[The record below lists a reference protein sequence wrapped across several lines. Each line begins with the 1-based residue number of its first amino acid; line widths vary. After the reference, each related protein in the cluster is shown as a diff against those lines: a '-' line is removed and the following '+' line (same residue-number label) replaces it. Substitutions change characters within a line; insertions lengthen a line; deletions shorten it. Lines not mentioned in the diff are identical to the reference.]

1 MTTICNHEWQPTEP
15 HDLGEGYPGF
25 ECLHCEETTHP
36 CLECGRAMGT
46 SLLVC
51 DRCLERAKR
60 VVGDVAGWMTEH
72 TFGVNLVTLRA
83 VRYDRDRP
91 GASDDARLPFG
102 LDAVVVDPED
112 TRISAL
118 KHPDDAVAILRDW
131 ASSWADRRR
140 EVIGGDE
147 LGYLLDHTL
156 WAIQNQAESDW
167 TQFHDEARQVR
178 AVVRRLLGIAPEREP
193 VPCVHCGGRIVRDW
207 TDDGLDDVRRCTRCG
222 MEWETHARLLHTNAL
237 VLHALPETDPDTLA
251 TREQIWRVYPLLQRA
266 TLRLWIHRGHI
277 QQRGKD
283 VRGQDVYRLG
293 DVAARMNQPDREAG
307 EGTVA

>member
-1 MTTICNHEWQPTEP
+1 MTTTCNHEWQPTEP
-15 HDLGEGYPGF
+15 GDLGEGYPGY
-25 ECLHCEETTHP
+25 ECLNCEETTHG
-36 CLECGRAMGT
+36 CIDCGRAMVT

-60 VVGDVAGWMTEH
+60 VVGDVARWMTEH

-91 GASDDARLPFG
+91 GATDDARLPFG
-102 LDAVVVDPED
+102 LDAVVADPED

-118 KHPDDAVAILRDW
+118 KHPDDAVAILTSWSR
-131 ASSWADRRR
+131 SWAELRGD
-140 EVIGGDE
+140 VIDDDE
-147 LGYLLDHTL
+147 LGYLLDHVL
-156 WAIQNQAESDW
+156 WAIQNQGDSDW
-167 TQFHDEARQVR
+167 PQFIDEARQVR

-193 VPCVHCGGRIVRDW
+193 VPCVHCGARIVRDW
-207 TDDGLDDVRRCTRCG
+207 TEDGLDDVRRCTGCG

-251 TREQIWRVYPLLQRA
+251 TREQIWRVYPQLHPA
-266 TLRLWIHRGHI
+266 TLRKWIQRGHVEP
-277 QQRGKD
+277 QGKD

-293 DVAARMNQPDREAG
+293 DIAARLNHDDDPQ

>member
-1 MTTICNHEWQPTEP
+1 MTTTCSHEWQPSEP
-15 HDLGEGYPGF
+15 GPGY
-25 ECLHCEETTHP
+25 ECLHCEETTHA
-36 CLECGRAMGT
+36 CIDCGRAMAT

-60 VVGDVAGWMTEH
+60 VVGDVARWMTEH
-72 TFGVNLVTLRA
+72 TFGVNMVTLRA

-91 GASDDARLPFG
+91 GATDDARLPFG

-118 KHPDDAVAILRDW
+118 KHPDDAVAILRNW
-131 ASSWADRRR
+131 SRSWADLRG
-140 EVIGGDE
+140 EVIDDDV
-147 LGYLLDHTL
+147 LGYLLDHVL
-156 WAIQNQAESDW
+156 WAIQNQSDSDW
-167 TQFHDEARQVR
+167 PQFIDEARQVR
-178 AVVRRLLGIAPEREP
+178 AVVRRLLGIAPEQEP

-237 VLHALPETDPDTLA
+237 VLHALPKTDPDALA
-251 TREQIWRVYPLLQRA
+251 TREQIWRVYPQLHPA
-266 TLRLWIHRGHI
+266 TLRKWIQRGHI
-277 QQRGKD
+277 VPRDKD

-293 DVAARMNQPDREAG
+293 DIAARLDHDDDPQ